1 MNYRVITKKWD
12 VQSPA
17 LVHEIISPV
26 TKDRL
31 YPSVF
36 GSFTL
41 KGSPLVEMSITDE
54 TIYKE
59 FRAASKDFPKE
70 TCFLIVLPSHLSE
83 KEVVEKKR
91 ELSCEAQR
99 IVDKIS
105 QITGTEKALEIE
117 RSLKEELIPSLTDEY
132 NFSVTEQNDLYE
144 LLFYAKTLNIDMQGL
159 IDEGKKFVNPVHKGK
174 LARKEFIDGIRR
186 YLV

>member
-70 TCFLIVLPSHLSE
+70 
-83 KEVVEKKR
+83 
-91 ELSCEAQR
+91 
-99 IVDKIS
+99 VDIAETVGS
-105 QITGTEKALEIE
+105 NPFTETHRC
-117 RSLKEELIPSLTDEY
+117 RSVSR
-132 NFSVTEQNDLYE
+132 F
-144 LLFYAKTLNIDMQGL
+144 
-159 IDEGKKFVNPVHKGK
+159 
-174 LARKEFIDGIRR
+174 
-186 YLV
+186 